1 MKTLIFEM
9 IKSLHSKNDDHLIEI
24 YLGSNPGPNFSTSL
38 VILSIASEYA
48 FSVPEKLLIVSRT
61 TGFLLLIALLI
72 ITSRYRARMIFPASM
87 ETPTYLKGIICAMA
101 FLKKNVDDVTNFF

>member
-1 MKTLIFEM
+1 M

-61 TGFLLLIALLI
+61 ILVFVANCV
-72 ITSRYRARMIFPASM
+72 
-87 ETPTYLKGIICAMA
+87 TYNHI
-101 FLKKNVDDVTNFF
+101 